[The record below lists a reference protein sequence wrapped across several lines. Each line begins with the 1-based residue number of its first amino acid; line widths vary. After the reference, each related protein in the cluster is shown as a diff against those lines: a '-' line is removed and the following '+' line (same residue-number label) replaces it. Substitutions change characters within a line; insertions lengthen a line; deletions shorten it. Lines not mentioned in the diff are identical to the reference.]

1 MARAGAATVSAAAKQ
16 VSSRSSSVANP
27 HAQTEPSNLRRS
39 MPPGATASA
48 IKRRC
53 FPDLLRNPRNH
64 RHSALPSKQLEFAPN
79 ECVDRNYITAG
90 LKPKQVSIVG
100 VGWPCEGRCRFANP
114 EAPTDDQAAA
124 NLAQTARP
132 TFMTAAMSEMGQSL
146 PNWGVCVASVHP
158 STSDI
163 VLRPRNRRNG
173 PGRDIGPIPWAQR
186 QSAPKKLPSPQ
197 RPQPVVDNHPWL

>member
-39 MPPGATASA
+39 MPPGAAASA

-90 LKPKQVSIVG
+90 LKPKQVLIVG

-132 TFMTAAMSEMGQSL
+132 TFMTAAMSEMGQS
-146 PNWGVCVASVHP
+146 
-158 STSDI
+158 
-163 VLRPRNRRNG
+163 RPRLPALALPDVRYASISN
-173 PGRDIGPIPWAQR
+173 
-186 QSAPKKLPSPQ
+186 QSFAAPRLVATGQQ
-197 RPQPVVDNHPWL
+197 RPLPPRLI